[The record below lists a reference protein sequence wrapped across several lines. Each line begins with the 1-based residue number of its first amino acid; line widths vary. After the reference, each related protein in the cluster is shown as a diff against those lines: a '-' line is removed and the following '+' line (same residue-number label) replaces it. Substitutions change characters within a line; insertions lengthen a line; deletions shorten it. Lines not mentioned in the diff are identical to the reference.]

1 MLKLRLILPAVALG
15 LLTSIMIFG
24 QGTTGEISGTVK
36 DPQGASVP
44 GATITIKN
52 LDTPFQRQVTTNT
65 DGYYRAVG
73 LPVGRYEI
81 RSEHQGFKTGITNL
95 KLTVA
100 EKLIADFDMEVGAI
114 TEQVMVTVTA
124 GGEVETTDSTIS
136 GLVDEKKIRDM
147 PLKRAVLKHRSGHAL
162 FRGRRASQPE
172 SVPTRRY

>member
-1 MLKLRLILPAVALG
+1 MRRMRVISALSLV
-15 LLTSIMIFG
+15 LLTSSTVFG
-24 QGTTGEISGTVK
+24 QGTTGEISGTVT
-36 DPQGASVP
+36 DPQRASVP

-52 LDTPFQRQVTTNT
+52 LDTPFQRQTTTNT
-65 DGYYRAVG
+65 DGYYRFVG

-81 RSEHQGFKTGITNL
+81 RAEHQGFKTGIINL

-100 EKLIADFDMEVGAI
+100 EKLSANFDMEVGAI